1 MLTFLLRATH
11 GHGLFHAARVFT
23 LVAITGFSI
32 NSFAGSDHD
41 HHDEQE
47 AEKLTINS
55 PNQHDHDDDHGD
67 EENHVDTHQD
77 HDGENHGEDKHDHD
91 EDSHDHNESVRISEA
106 VAQQF
111 NITTAKVTAGTIAQ
125 SDRLYGKVVNDATQ
139 ISHIGA
145 RFDGTIMQVNVNIG
159 DTVKKGQ
166 ALARI
171 ESNQSLHPYIVKAPF
186 AGMITDRHANPG
198 ELTQDQPLFT
208 LFNDAILWAE
218 FKIFPQ
224 QMRKVKAGQTLIID
238 NETFTIAHIIP
249 SPNDAPYNIARVRLD
264 NHDHGWSAGI
274 VLKADVM
281 TQEKMVPVRVVNQA
295 IHTLE
300 GKRVVFIKQGNRYL
314 AKPITLGL
322 QDNEYSEILA
332 GVESGEEVVVT
343 NSYLIKAD
351 FEKSGAEHVH

>member
-1 MLTFLLRATH
+1 MLALLLRAVPLH
-11 GHGLFHAARVFT
+11 DLFYTAKVFT
-23 LVAITGFSI
+23 FAALTVFSL

-41 HHDEQE
+41 HHDGHE
-47 AEKLTINS
+47 AEESQLRSTHSHGDDHTAKES
-55 PNQHDHDDDHGD
+55 HEKGDHDHDD
-67 EENHVDTHQD
+67 E
-77 HDGENHGEDKHDHD
+77 HDH
-91 EDSHDHNESVRISEA
+91 EESVSIRDE
-106 VAQQF
+106 VAAQF
-111 NITTAKVTAGTIAQ
+111 NIATTRVAAGTIAQ

-159 DTVKKGQ
+159 DFVKKGQ

-171 ESNQSLHPYIVKAPF
+171 ESNQSLHPYIVTAPF
-186 AGMITDRHANPG
+186 SGMITDRHANPG

-238 NETFTIAHIIP
+238 NEPFTIAHIIP
-249 SPNDAPYNIARVRLD
+249 SPDDAPYNIARVRLD

-274 VLKADVM
+274 VLKADVI
-281 TQEKMVPVRVVNQA
+281 TQEKNVPLRVANQA
-295 IHTLE
+295 LQTLE
-300 GKRVVFIKQGNRYL
+300 DKTVVFVKQGTSYL
-314 AKPITLGL
+314 AKPVTLGL
-322 QDNEYSEILA
+322 QDTQYSEVLSGIEA
-332 GVESGEEVVVT
+332 GDEVVVN